1 MSKYN
6 AEITAASLMPLES
19 KRVAALLLTQ
29 PDEAAWRYAIETEN
43 ILQKNTPATARRQAT
58 LLRKRLDTLDA
69 QGWKLI
75 CERESEV
82 QLQLLLAA
90 AIKHSRLLGD
100 FILKVYALR
109 QRSLEPALDPKS
121 WSDFLAECAHHEPA
135 ITTWADST
143 RAKVFQVIV
152 LILVQGKYLDNA
164 RNKMLTPQ
172 SLHPDVRRYLVER
185 QETYVLDCLERAQ

>member
-1 MSKYN
+1 
-6 AEITAASLMPLES
+6 MPMES

-58 LLRKRLDTLDA
+58 LLRKRLDTLDG

-121 WSDFLAECAHHEPA
+121 WSDFLAECAHYEPA
-135 ITTWADST
+135 ISTWADST
-143 RAKVFQVIV
+143 RAKLFQVIV
-152 LILVQGKYLDNA
+152 LILVQAKYLDNA